1 MNRYSINGCCRG
13 FILANL
19 GHAHGHRA
27 AVDQFEFNEMVLK
40 VCGGILGSNVYIA
53 VTNSAQKKEK
63 EFLKA
68 LGFISVK
75 TGNLETH
82 SAYGT
87 DVDKILV
94 EHIVEKRKKVEE
106 EKKKQEE
113 ILKRR
118 KFLKIIPKAK
128 KVIASTIKNKL
139 PDGVY
144 QGIVREVDIQGCIY
158 DYRGYILPIEERRTK
173 IRDMYGITV
182 SMFEAELPTWRLREV
197 VYREVLKTRKRQA
210 NQVLANLSSI
220 GVASNT
226 SNGIPSSTPWVTF

>member
-19 GHAHGHRA
+19 GHAHGHKA
-27 AVDQFEFNEMVLK
+27 AEDQFEFNEMVLK
-40 VCGGILGSNVYIA
+40 VCGGLLGSNVYIA
-53 VTNSAQKKEK
+53 VTNFSQKKEK

-75 TGNLETH
+75 IGNLETH

-94 EHIVEKRKKVEE
+94 EHIVEKRKRVEE

-128 KVIASTIKNKL
+128 EINVTTIKNKT
-139 PDGVY
+139 PDVY
-144 QGIVREVDIQGCIY
+144 QGLVRERDIQDCVFGS
-158 DYRGYILPIEERRTK
+158 DGRRFFGLE
-173 IRDMYGITV
+173 ISRNIQNMYGVYV
-182 SMFEAELPTWRLREV
+182 SALETEYPTWRLREV
-197 VYREVLKTRKRQA
+197 VYREVLKARKRQA
-210 NQVLANLSSI
+210 NQILANLSSI

-226 SNGIPSSTPWVTF
+226 SNGISSSTSWVTF